1 MMKAVTPQTYKREI
15 KFNFCPSCSL
25 HFFYPFCTLH
35 IMTHLVS
42 YTGETIIPPS
52 GSSVDSASSEAPLS
66 KAGRPPP
73 IDEDSN
79 DEDDLPPPYQLGRSP
94 SQKRSSNKVMSNI
107 KDKFHHV
114 KASLS
119 NNDQHP
125 VVKNPNEKVPQDA
138 KTNPME

>member
-1 MMKAVTPQTYKREI
+1 
-15 KFNFCPSCSL
+15 
-25 HFFYPFCTLH
+25 
-35 IMTHLVS
+35 
-42 YTGETIIPPS
+42 
-52 GSSVDSASSEAPLS
+52 
-66 KAGRPPP
+66 
-73 IDEDSN
+73 
-79 DEDDLPPPYQLGRSP
+79 
-94 SQKRSSNKVMSNI
+94 MSNI